1 MICGVLTGK
10 YGSCNV
16 RQHRYREGS
25 TVDVPAT
32 GERQPDGK
40 LPKYSKARP
49 GDLQGRLSGNDP
61 AADRRSKKE
70 GIFCQGKVF
79 FISREIVSLV
89 PWVTLDSIVFICKV
103 PARKDI

>member
-10 YGSCNV
+10 YGSCDV
-16 RQHRYREGS
+16 RQHRHREGS

-40 LPKYSKARP
+40 VPKHSKARP
-49 GDLQGRLSGNDP
+49 GDLQGRLSGNDQ
-61 AADRRSKKE
+61 ADWRSKKE

-89 PWVTLDSIVFICKV
+89 PWITLDSIVFYM
-103 PARKDI
+103 

>member
-25 TVDVPAT
+25 TVDVPAP

-49 GDLQGRLSGNDP
+49 GDLQGRLSGNDA

-70 GIFCQGKVF
+70 GIFCEGKVF

-89 PWVTLDSIVFICKV
+89 PWVTLDSIVFVCKV
-103 PARKDI
+103 PAREDI